1 MRKRIVG
8 IRAAARQALEEGL
21 CRTVAGYAPGTM
33 AMRARPIFIDRPE
46 DAGKLTWSSFCVGNL
61 AGLLHRAAQ
70 DGPGKI
76 GVVAQGCVS
85 RNLVGLIGEGRLR
98 REDLY
103 IIGVPCLGMA
113 ERRKIEA
120 KYPGRAIIAVEEA
133 EDVFVVRGKRR
144 EERMLRRDVLRDNCY
159 TCVQRNPVIF
169 DVLVADSAPDAE
181 PSTGGGDIDKV
192 AAPWERLAPEARLA
206 AFEAAYKDCIRC
218 HACRDVCPLCT
229 CSTCFVDEANPQW
242 TGKTQDFA
250 DIATYHLLRALHC
263 AGRCTDCGACE
274 SACPQ
279 NIKVRRLTSK
289 LEKDVRALYGH
300 QAGMALGEAP
310 PLTVFAPDDPQ
321 DFIK

>member
-1 MRKRIVG
+1 VRTRIVN
-8 IRAAARQALEEGL
+8 IRAAAREALENGQ
-21 CRTVAGYAPGTM
+21 CRVVAGYAPGTI
-33 AMRARPIFIDRPE
+33 AMRARPIFIDKPE
-46 DAGKLTWSSFCVGNL
+46 DVHKLTWSSFCTGNL
-61 AGLLHRAAQ
+61 AGLLNQAAVAAS
-70 DGPGKI
+70 GRI

-85 RNLVGLIGEGRLR
+85 RNLVGLIGEGRLA
-98 REDLY
+98 RENLF

-169 DVLVADSAPDAE
+169 DVLVADAVPDPDPGA
-181 PSTGGGDIDKV
+181 GGDIDKV
-192 AAPWERLAPEARLA
+192 AAPWEKLSSEGRLA
-206 AFEAAYKDCIRC
+206 AFQEAYKGCTRC
-218 HACRDVCPLCT
+218 YACRDVCPLCY
-229 CSTCFVDEANPQW
+229 CATCFVDESNPQW
-242 TGKTQDFA
+242 AGKTQDFA

-310 PLTVFAPDDPQ
+310 PLTVYRPDDPQ